1 MEKRSECFQRLE
13 GVHIYLKVSQR
24 VSAVLRLAR
33 VPLVAKSC
41 VAAGCCA
48 GGIAWLVSYFMLV
61 ANSTL
66 GTYSA
71 LVTYFM

>member
-1 MEKRSECFQRLE
+1 ML
-13 GVHIYLKVSQR
+13 QR

-48 GGIAWLVSYFMLV
+48 GGLAWLVSYFMLV